1 MKGKNKMTE
10 NIYKKITKDIEIFL
24 KSKERKKFAKE
35 SAERAHK
42 ISEKLAESMRY
53 EWYDRK

>member
-1 MKGKNKMTE
+1 MTE
-10 NIYKKITKDIEIFL
+10 NIYKKIIEDIEKFL

-35 SAERAHK
+35 SAESAHK

-53 EWYDRK
+53 EWYGRK

>member
-1 MKGKNKMTE
+1 MTE
-10 NIYKKITKDIEIFL
+10 SIYKKITKDIEIFL

-53 EWYDRK
+53 EYYDRK